1 MTQDEIIA
9 MADKADAL
17 ADEKL
22 QTKGEHHPDWH
33 TCRDEIFAKLVA
45 AHKCEELAK
54 KIEAMPFRDTAASF
68 AKWVRE
74 QA

>member
-1 MTQDEIIA
+1 MTQDEIKA
-9 MADKADAL
+9 MAKEAGMMVFEDGYVDCYFYDL
-17 ADEKL
+17 E
-22 QTKGEHHPDWH
+22 
-33 TCRDEIFAKLVA
+33 RFAKLVA